1 VFDIGLVIA
10 FGVLGYLMK
19 KAGFDPGP
27 LVLAFVLG
35 ALLETSVRR
44 SLLLFDGNP
53 FDFFTRPIS
62 GTLLACFI
70 AVAILPAARALLRR
84 RRTPLDTARGPV

>member
-1 VFDIGLVIA
+1 
-10 FGVLGYLMK
+10 MK

-27 LVLAFVLG
+27 LMLAFVLG
-35 ALLETSVRR
+35 ALLETSMRR

-62 GTLLACFI
+62 GTLLACFL
-70 AVAILPAARALLRR
+70 AVTLLPAGRAAIRYR
-84 RRTPLDTARGPV
+84 HRRTSLDKAREPA